1 MLHTVLDVTNEYP
14 AFEFRQM
21 ALSPPA
27 ALDAAFTTPTNARHA
42 PATSGLLVTYSA
54 ELTREV
60 RSHHRPRAC
69 GVVVL
74 LSYKWRRCRALL

>member
-60 RSHHRPRAC
+60 PRAC